1 MEAAS
6 PKPDTTQHVFIEVAG
21 TERPDFWRYV
31 LRFDRE
37 GRPSLYQDGHR
48 LTCSWGLIATLTAPA
63 DPQGDNGNTS
73 NG

>member
-1 MEAAS
+1 MQPAEIAAIAA
-6 PKPDTTQHVFIEVAG
+6 VRLEVAG
-21 TERPDFWRYV
+21 LLRPDFWRYV

-48 LTCSWGLIATLTAPA
+48 LTCAWHLTVDLEQPA
-63 DPQGDNGNTS
+63 DAHGENGNTS

>member
-1 MEAAS
+1 MQPALPAT
-6 PKPDTTQHVFIEVAG
+6 KVVMVEVAG
-21 TERPDFWRYV
+21 LDRPDYWRYV

-48 LTCSWGLIATLTAPA
+48 LTCAWRLSVDLSQPA
-63 DPQGDNGNTS
+63 DAHGENGNTS